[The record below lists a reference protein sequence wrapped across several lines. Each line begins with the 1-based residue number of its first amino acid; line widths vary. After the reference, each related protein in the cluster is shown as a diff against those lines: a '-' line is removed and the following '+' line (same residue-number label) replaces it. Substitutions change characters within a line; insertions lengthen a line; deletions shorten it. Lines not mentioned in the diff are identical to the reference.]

1 MKPTKI
7 STKLKAVG
15 GLLSLMIFVI
25 IALTV
30 AMNEKSKKDSLII
43 NIAGKQRM
51 LTQKMTKEIFFIRH
65 RDSRDFRALNAA
77 MDLFENNLNDLLFG
91 NKDRG
96 MYAPQNDV
104 IKTKLEEVEAKWR
117 PFKEEIAKIKVGIDG
132 VKSDKEVLTQRIQ
145 ILLTM
150 SDNIVKDMVDVALEG
165 KYIDDSGRQR
175 MLSQRMGLF
184 AERYLRT
191 DNEED
196 FLLFVS
202 AKNLY
207 NKTIERFINDKDV
220 KEHKKLYATV
230 SETYEYWKEYQNYL
244 LNLLKAE
251 DVINDSIAYLYQNN
265 VKLLDTMDEAVW
277 LYTEHSENKN
287 QLFLNMLYLVAILAM
302 VIVLYTFTL
311 AKDIMTHISEFVDRA
326 KSLATMD
333 INNVDESNVILPEHN
348 TEEELQEASSH
359 IRQFVSKVNTA
370 MQHSEDAILRAENA
384 VNELSNLAGDVE
396 MALEDLNIDE
406 NEKDNF
412 DKKVNATEDIAIES
426 TENLMHVANMLKK
439 LKESLNRMVENGEM
453 DNTKKTTSNFE

>member
-65 RDSRDFRALNAA
+65 RDSRDFRALNSA

-91 NKDRG
+91 NNDRG
-96 MYAPQNDV
+96 LYPPQNEI
-104 IKTKLEEVEAKWR
+104 IKKKLEEVELKWR
-117 PFKEEIAKIKVGIDG
+117 PFKEEIAKIKIGIES

-145 ILLTM
+145 ILLAM
-150 SDNIVKDMVDVALEG
+150 SDNVVKEMVNVKLSG

-196 FLLFVS
+196 FLLFVN

-207 NKTIERFINDKDV
+207 NKTIELFINDEEV
-220 KEHKKLYATV
+220 KRHTKLYATV
-230 SETYEYWKEYQNYL
+230 KETYEYWKGYQSYL

-251 DVINDSIAYLYQNN
+251 NTINSSIAYLYQNN

-277 LYTEHSENKN
+277 LYTEHSEDKN
-287 QLFLNMLYLVAILAM
+287 QLFLKSLYLVAILAM
-302 VIVLYTFTL
+302 IIILYTFTL
-311 AKDIMTHISEFVDRA
+311 AKDIVVHIGEFVDRA

-333 INNVDESNVILPEHN
+333 INNVDESNVILPDHN

-359 IRQFVSKVNTA
+359 IRQFVSKVNMA
-370 MQHSEDAILRAENA
+370 MQHSEDAIARAEYA
-384 VNELSNLAGDVE
+384 VNELSTLASDVE
-396 MALEDLNIDE
+396 IALKDLNIDE
-406 NEKDNF
+406 NERNSF
-412 DKKVNATEDIAIES
+412 DKNVNATEDIAIES
-426 TENLMHVANMLKK
+426 TENLMHVAKMLKK
-439 LKESLNRMVENGEM
+439 LKESLNRMVELADDDKSRKM
-453 DNTKKTTSNFE
+453 TLPPK